1 MSCNH
6 LPNVTCDWCQHL
18 HASRPGIYIATSDG
32 TLPMAMPMQQI
43 PGFGMVPKQMPM
55 TSDQA
60 AWSAGWAEGYQAGM
74 QFAGKANEAE
84 VGRLQNERDELR
96 SLLRWYVDQ
105 GDINSHGDSA
115 IWNAGRRR
123 AMRALGI
130 EVADE

>member
-1 MSCNH
+1 M
-6 LPNVTCDWCQHL
+6 
-18 HASRPGIYIATSDG
+18 RP
-32 TLPMAMPMQQI
+32 I
-43 PGFGMVPKQMPM
+43 PGFGMVPKHMPM
-55 TSDQA
+55 TSHEA

-74 QFAGKANEAE
+74 QFADKANEAE
-84 VGRLQNERDELR
+84 VGRFQNELDELR

-130 EVADE
+130 KVAE